1 MKAYENAFVFS
12 HIEDSIEK
20 GAVSFFYELYH
31 NGEKTEFEEKLAFPA
46 PDTASIANLPSDLRR
61 TILSAVHVVLGLSYW
76 KTRIPKELV
85 IKGQPLTP
93 FEAAFWNLVYTKG
106 LGEFFYKNNIDF
118 RGLVAFPSGRAAP
131 TAPSSHKT
139 GGKGALVLLGG
150 GKDSLVTAELLK
162 KNGIPFSFFALNPQ
176 GIHET
181 IAKAAG
187 VPLISFSRQL
197 DAKLFELNK
206 KSGVLNGHIPISAVY
221 AATGILAAFLY
232 GYDAVIASN
241 EKSANYGNVS
251 YLGSEINH
259 QWSKSFEFEVAMRTQ
274 VKHTFQSALE
284 YFSILRPIHE
294 FRVVEL
300 FSAYPQYFPLF
311 VSCNVNFKVE
321 GSGPPVW
328 CGRCAKC
335 AFVFLL
341 LSAFIAKEKLV
352 AIFGHNLFEDAALE
366 SVFEELL
373 GLRAMKPFDCVGTPK
388 EAAAALF
395 LAARSGFYANDS
407 MFMRLLSKTQAVH
420 KDADRLISEARE
432 VSGEHAIPRPFES
445 IVSEL

>member
-12 HIEDSIEK
+12 HIDDSIEK

-31 NGEKTEFEEKLAFPA
+31 KGEKTEFEEKLAFPA
-46 PDTASIANLPSDLRR
+46 PDAASLVRLSSDLRR
-61 TILSAVHVVLGLSYW
+61 RILSTLHIILGISYW
-76 KTRIPKELV
+76 KTRIPRQLV
-85 IKGQPLTP
+85 IEGQALAPS
-93 FEAAFWNLVYTKG
+93 EAAFWNLVYTKG

-118 RGLVAFPSGRAAP
+118 RGLVEFPSEGAASGSS
-131 TAPSSHKT
+131 TSHKT

-150 GKDSLVTAELLK
+150 GKDSIVTAELLK
-162 KNGIPFSFFALNPQ
+162 KKGIPFSFFALNPQ
-176 GIHET
+176 SIHET

-187 VPLISFSRQL
+187 VPLLSFARQL
-197 DAKLFELNK
+197 DSKLFEVNK
-206 KSGVLNGHIPISAVY
+206 KPGVLNGHIPISAVY
-221 AATGILAAFLY
+221 AATGMLAAFLY

-259 QWSKSFEFEVAMRTQ
+259 QWSKSYEFELAMRAH
-274 VKHTFQSALE
+274 VKNTFQSMLE
-284 YFSILRPIHE
+284 YFSLLRPIHE
-294 FRVVEL
+294 FRVVER
-300 FSAYPQYFPLF
+300 FSAYPEYFPLF

-321 GSGPPVW
+321 GSGAPVW

-373 GLRAMKPFDCVGTPK
+373 GLRAIKPFDCVGTPQ
-388 EAAAALF
+388 EAASALF
-395 LAARSGFYANDS
+395 LAARMGEFAHDA
-407 MFMRLLSKTQAVH
+407 MFMRLLTKTQELH
-420 KDADRLISEARE
+420 KDPDRLIGEARE
-432 VSGEHAIPRPFES
+432 VSREHAIPRAFES

>member
-12 HIEDSIEK
+12 HIDDSIEK

-31 NGEKTEFEEKLAFPA
+31 KGEKTEFEETLAFSA
-46 PDTASIANLPSDLRR
+46 PDAASLANLSSDLRHK
-61 TILSAVHVVLGLSYW
+61 ILSALHIVLGVSYW

-85 IKGQPLTP
+85 IREQVLTP
-93 FEAAFWNLVYTKG
+93 SEAAFWNLVYTKG

-118 RGLVAFPSGRAAP
+118 RSLVKFLSEGATSGPP
-131 TAPSSHKT
+131 TSYKT

-150 GKDSLVTAELLK
+150 GKDSIVTSELLK
-162 KNGIPFSFFALNPQ
+162 KRGIPFSFFALNPQ
-176 GIHET
+176 SIHET

-187 VPLISFSRQL
+187 VPLLSFSRQL
-197 DAKLFELNK
+197 DSKLFELNK
-206 KSGVLNGHIPISAVY
+206 KPGVLNGHIPISAVY
-221 AATGILAAFLY
+221 AATGMLAALLY
-232 GYDAVIASN
+232 GYDSVIASN

-259 QWSKSFEFEVAMRTQ
+259 QWSKSYEFELAMRTY
-274 VKHTFQSALE
+274 VKHTLQSGLE
-284 YFSILRPIHE
+284 YFSLLRPISE
-294 FRVVEL
+294 FRIVER

-311 VSCNVNFKVE
+311 VSCNINFKVE

-341 LSAFIAKEKLV
+341 LSAFIPKEQLLG
-352 AIFGHNLFEDAALE
+352 IFEDNLFEDAALE

-373 GLRAMKPFDCVGTPK
+373 GLRAIKPFDCVGTPQ

-395 LAARSGFYANDS
+395 LAARMGSYAHDA
-407 MFMRLLSKTQAVH
+407 MFIRLLSKTQERY
-420 KDADRLISEARE
+420 KDPDRLIAEARE
-432 VSGEHAIPRPFES
+432 VSREHAIPQTFES